1 MRISDWSSDVCSSD
15 LFVIIASIHAAIA
28 WSGHETI
35 WTFSLLQAAMMGCFG
50 LASANFGAMAMEPMG
65 EVAGTAA
72 SLQGFISTVGGSLL
86 GFAIGQQFNGTTVPV
101 TIGFAILGVLDRKS
115 NRLNSSH

>member
-1 MRISDWSSDVCSSD
+1 MFTCSCLCCVTYDICAATDFFFKQKTAYELRISDWSSDLCSSD
-15 LFVIIASIHAAIA
+15 L
-28 WSGHETI
+28 HETI

-72 SLQGFISTVGGSLL
+72 SLQGFKIGRESCRVRACQYVSSSLVAVSL
-86 GFAIGQQFNGTTVPV
+86 
-101 TIGFAILGVLDRKS
+101 KK
-115 NRLNSSH
+115 